1 MSGDELYLGTE
12 PMRNGLEL
20 DPKAVENYFNHLFPF
35 LEENLSISQFRG
47 GQSNPT
53 YRVISGKHA
62 WVIRRKPPGPLL
74 PSAHAIDREYRVLSA
89 LGKTNVPVPKTYN
102 LCMDENILGTPF
114 YVMECVNGPVYWD
127 ALLPGKTMETR
138 GVVYDS
144 MNASIAKLHQAD
156 FEFLELGDFGRPGN
170 YVDRQLK
177 RWGRQYLEAD
187 FERILEMDLLIE
199 WLEDFIAVEIVTE
212 EMIEEIIRSEIEMYN
227 YRSYEEIDLLEF
239 MGRACPAFGMIGT
252 VVGLILML
260 GSTTSGGAD
269 IAGVMG
275 GMSVALITT
284 LYGVLLA
291 QIIFLPIAS
300 KRYQIKETQ
309 VLLMEMMREG
319 LLYLKRRE
327 LPETAAKDLVIYLPP
342 KLRKKILLEEQA
354 AMNQDLG
361 L

>member
-1 MSGDELYLGTE
+1 MSDKLGTLIGLLIGATLIIFGIIWPDHLSNYYLYQLRE
-12 PMRNGLEL
+12 FEITLDALKQNGAPIEQIRAHQAAFQAFQDSWFGSISRFADLKSL
-20 DPKAVENYFNHLFPF
+20 LIVLGGSYAATLVAFRFVDAIRAFNFIGHVFIRAKQDDDF
-35 LEENLSISQFRG
+35 LEV
-47 GQSNPT
+47 
-53 YRVISGKHA
+53 YRTVLKLCE
-62 WVIRRKPPGPLL
+62 K
-74 PSAHAIDREYRVLSA
+74 RVNKQMITDEEIA
-89 LGKTNVPVPKTYN
+89 AVTN
-102 LCMDENILGTPF
+102 
-114 YVMECVNGPVYWD
+114 
-127 ALLPGKTMETR
+127 
-138 GVVYDS
+138 
-144 MNASIAKLHQAD
+144 Q
-156 FEFLELGDFGRPGN
+156 
-170 YVDRQLK
+170 
-177 RWGRQYLEAD
+177 
-187 FERILEMDLLIE
+187 DLRN
-199 WLEDFIAVEIVTE
+199 WLQDFIAVEIVTE

>member
-35 LEENLSISQFRG
+35 LEENLSITQFRG

-199 WLEDFIAVEIVTE
+199 WLEERIPEQTQTSIVHGDFRLDNMVFDAERNQVLAILDWELSTLGDPLADFAYHVMQWRIPF
-212 EMIEEIIRSEIEMYN
+212 
-227 YRSYEEIDLLEF
+227 DLH
-239 MGRACPAFGMIGT
+239 R
-252 VVGLILML
+252 GLA
-260 GSTTSGGAD
+260 GAD
-269 IAGVMG
+269 LFSLGIPDENTYLESYCKRTGRTE
-275 GMSVALITT
+275 IKDWDF
-284 LYGVLLA
+284 Y
-291 QIIFLPIAS
+291 IIFSLFKMSAICYGILVRIHHGTAAS
-300 KRYQIKETQ
+300 EHALKTGSLARPFAKLAWDQ
-309 VLLMEMMREG
+309 VL
-319 LLYLKRRE
+319 
-327 LPETAAKDLVIYLPP
+327 
-342 KLRKKILLEEQA
+342 KKNL
-354 AMNQDLG
+354 D
-361 L
+361 

>member
-1 MSGDELYLGTE
+1 MSDKLGTVIGLLIGATLVICGIIWPDHLSNYYLFQLRE
-12 PMRNGLEL
+12 FEMTLEALKQNGAPIEQIRAHQAAFQAFQDSWFGSISRFADLKSL
-20 DPKAVENYFNHLFPF
+20 LIVLGGSYAATLVAFRFVDAIRAFNFIGHVFIRAKQDDDF
-35 LEENLSISQFRG
+35 LEV
-47 GQSNPT
+47 
-53 YRVISGKHA
+53 YRTVLKLCE
-62 WVIRRKPPGPLL
+62 K
-74 PSAHAIDREYRVLSA
+74 RVNKQMITDEEIA
-89 LGKTNVPVPKTYN
+89 AVTN
-102 LCMDENILGTPF
+102 
-114 YVMECVNGPVYWD
+114 
-127 ALLPGKTMETR
+127 
-138 GVVYDS
+138 
-144 MNASIAKLHQAD
+144 Q
-156 FEFLELGDFGRPGN
+156 
-170 YVDRQLK
+170 
-177 RWGRQYLEAD
+177 
-187 FERILEMDLLIE
+187 DLRN
-199 WLEDFIAVEIVTE
+199 WLQDFIAVEIVTE